1 MMERLR
7 RDDQRGFTLVELLV
21 VLLLLGIVGGIV
33 GNAVIT
39 SFRSSRATTNRTVA
53 LHELEIALQRMTRD
67 LRAADP
73 LVLSSGGDYDRQ
85 IGAWIDR
92 DGTREIVRYEIVE
105 VDGNQQLIRVDT
117 NQTLVSL
124 VDNGGEPVFRY
135 LDEDGEQIEC
145 TTDCSSAYLRA
156 ARVEIRL
163 VREIPNRE
171 PVRAITSVGVRG
183 MRFSTDEVS

>member
-1 MMERLR
+1 MMTRLR
-7 RDDQRGFTLVELLV
+7 RNDQGGFTLVELLV
-21 VLLLLGIVGGIV
+21 VLVLLGIVGGIV
-33 GNAVIT
+33 GSAVIT

-53 LHELEIALQRMTRD
+53 LHELETALQRMTRD

-73 LVLSSGGDYDRQ
+73 LVLSSSGQYDRQ

-92 DGTREIVRYEIVE
+92 DGVREIVRYEIVD
-105 VDGNQQLIRVDT
+105 VGGIQQLIRVDT

-135 LDEDGEQIEC
+135 LDEDGEQIPC
-145 TTDCSSAYLRA
+145 AADCSSAYLRA

-183 MRFSTDEVS
+183 MRFSSDEGS

>member
-1 MMERLR
+1 MMDRLR
-7 RDDQRGFTLVELLV
+7 RNDQRGFTLVELLV
-21 VLLLLGIVGGIV
+21 VLALLGIVGGIV

-39 SFRSSRATTNRTVA
+39 SFHSSRATTSRTIA
-53 LHELEIALQRMTRD
+53 LHELEIGLQRMTRD

-73 LVLSSGGDYDRQ
+73 LVLSSAGDYERQ

-105 VDGNQQLIRVDT
+105 VNGDQQLVRVDT

-135 LDEDGEQIEC
+135 LDEAGDQIAC

-156 ARVEIRL
+156 ARIEIRL
-163 VREIPNRE
+163 VREIPNGE
-171 PVRAITSVGVRG
+171 PVRAVTSVGVRG
-183 MRFSTDEVS
+183 IRFSTDEVS